1 MSKTVGEFELIR
13 RFFMQHQPH
22 PSVVLGNG
30 DDAALLQAAPGQVL
44 AVSTDMLVQGRH
56 FFADVDAYALGH
68 KALAVNLSDMAA
80 MGAQP
85 VALTLALALGAEQQ
99 RAEWLQAFAAG
110 LFDMARAHGC
120 VLVGGDTTAGPL
132 NVCITIMGEVPPLQ
146 ALKRSGAQVGDDI
159 YVSGDLGGAR
169 VALEALRSGWDL
181 NPQHAVLLSCRER
194 LERPQPRVPLGLAL
208 RGVAHA
214 CADVSDGLLAD
225 LGHILQASG
234 VSAQLHVEALLNSP
248 ACHASVRALPLQHAL
263 TALLAGGDD
272 YELVFT
278 APASQR
284 AAVDALQTSLG
295 LLLTRIGQVLPAPP
309 AGPHCEL
316 VNAQGQPFELPAGV
330 ALKGFD
336 HFA

>member
-1 MSKTVGEFELIR
+1 VGEFELIR
-13 RFFMQHQPH
+13 HFFMQHQPH

-85 VALTLALALGAEQQ
+85 VAFTLALALGVEQQ

-110 LFDMARAHGC
+110 LLDMARAHGC

-132 NVCITIMGEVPPLQ
+132 NVCITIMGEVPPAQ
-146 ALKRSGAQVGDDI
+146 ALQRRGAQVGDDI
-159 YVSGDLGGAR
+159 YVSGDLGRAR
-169 VALEALRSGWDL
+169 VALEALRSGWGL
-181 NPQHAVLLSCRER
+181 HPQHALLPSCRER
-194 LERPQPRVPLGLAL
+194 LERPQPRVPLGAAL

-225 LGHILQASG
+225 VGHILQASG
-234 VSAQLHVEALLNSP
+234 VSAQLHVETLLNSA
-248 ACHASVRALPLQHAL
+248 ACHESVRALPLPQAL

-295 LLLTRIGQVLPAPP
+295 LPLSRMGQVLPAPP
-309 AGPHCEL
+309 AGPGCEL